1 MRIRW
6 TDGAVTDLTR
16 ICDYVEEHAGAETAR
31 RIALSGHQ
39 QIEALKRFPSPA
51 ERGGGQT
58 PASLCCRVSPISSSI
73 AFTTIQSK
81 YYACFME
88 RSVGL
93 NRA

>member
-39 QIEALKRFPSPA
+39 QIEALEAFPESGRTGRRPDTRELVLSRFPYIVIYRIHDNSV
-51 ERGGGQT
+51 EI
-58 PASLCCRVSPISSSI
+58 LRVLHGAQRWP
-73 AFTTIQSK
+73 
-81 YYACFME
+81 
-88 RSVGL
+88 
-93 NRA
+93 